1 MQRRTFLAVA
11 GLATLAAVGGCA
23 NFNAPWAFTADPLV
37 NGIIGNI
44 PGLSGTQAA
53 AGIGSMLGLAQNR
66 LGPGEFESVAKTLP
80 NADAYLR
87 AARGAGVNTDAL
99 RNVDA
104 LNEAFKK
111 LNFNPNQARA
121 LLSSVTDWVGK
132 NGGDAARSLMTKSLG
147 V

>member
-1 MQRRTFLAVA
+1 MQRRTFLAIA
-11 GLATLAAVGGCA
+11 GPAALAAVAGCA
-23 NFNAPWAFTADPLV
+23 NLNAPWAFTTDPLV
-37 NGIIGNI
+37 NGIIGTI

-53 AGIGSMLGLAQNR
+53 AGVGSMLGLARNR
-66 LGPGEFESVAKTLP
+66 LGPGEFEAVAKTMP

-87 AARGAGVNTDAL
+87 AARGAGVDTGAL

-132 NGGDAARSLMTKSLG
+132 NGGDAARSLMTQSLG